1 MVVGFRLVSPLVPE
15 QEPKR
20 VPYGHGQSCGS
31 WEWQKDVYSADN
43 LEFIYITVKSE
54 KNGQDHEILLLVLRD
69 QQKPVLL
76 VCRAQQTAKFGL
88 NLSIL
93 KKKISDI
100 NEIHIKFHVLRTIFK
115 LFLLFLLYQ

>member
-1 MVVGFRLVSPLVPE
+1 MVVGFCLVSPLVPD

-20 VPYGHGQSCGS
+20 APDGHGQSCGS

-43 LEFIYITVKSE
+43 SEFIYIAVKSE

-76 VCRAQQTAKFGL
+76 VCRAQQTVEFGL
-88 NLSIL
+88 NLIIL
-93 KKKISDI
+93 RGKNLRYKWNTYKISCSPHQFF
-100 NEIHIKFHVLRTIFK
+100 NYFYF
-115 LFLLFLLYQ
+115 